1 MNFRPGFLV
10 RLSHLILIQVIF
22 VFAAL
27 ALIMFFSGG
36 DGPTDGGLKI
46 TNQKIQPLA
55 ARLSRI
61 ISEERLDLEKSSVDP
76 TLQGRLNSVFVEDDE
91 ILKAKVFLET
101 TDHRLLHVI
110 SYDSPDLKVASDLT
124 EEVLSVLADQKV
136 VEYALHQDR
145 GGLSKVFYSSQYV
158 IHYCP
163 FDVDDQ
169 LTGLLVTLSGHD
181 YLISSRTDLQYA
193 LLLLFLVA
201 ALISLLTVY
210 LISNRFKDPL
220 EKLIHGFEKTAQG
233 ELYHMMEPDG
243 DQELRQLATAFNT
256 MSQSL
261 WDNHQ
266 RLKGFNIRLQRSN
279 KLLFESQ
286 AFLAATIDNSP
297 DCIVATTPDGSV
309 VLFNGK
315 ASYDF
320 GYDDDA
326 IVGMGIDT
334 LFTQSLTQS
343 MAALAL
349 EKGIAAGEML
359 GKRRDGTIFPVYLTA
374 APIMDT
380 ESRVI
385 ALLYIIKD
393 ISESKN
399 FQDMMIRI
407 DRYYTRGEM
416 AGDIAHEINNYLAV
430 LSGNLE
436 LIPMFLKKGNT
447 EKIDSKLELMKSTVD
462 RIVRFADGL
471 MDPNQGEAHF
481 EDADINQAIENIV
494 AFLKPQNRFDNVH
507 IGTCLAHE
515 IPLVEFDIAQI
526 QQLMVNLIYNAADA
540 LEVVEEDKRISI
552 STSTCT
558 IRDEKA
564 VRISVEDNGPGV
576 PEEKRELLFEKRFTT
591 KRKGHGI
598 GLITCRHIVEAH
610 NGNIGYEHTGGA
622 SFYFELP
629 VRRPKV
635 ASGSQVAFLEPAASP
650 VTD

>member
-36 DGPTDGGLKI
+36 DGPTEGELKI

-55 ARLSRI
+55 ERLSRI
-61 ISEERLDLEKSSVDP
+61 ITEERTSLDESPIDP
-76 TLQGRLNSVFVEDDE
+76 TLQGRLNKVLVEDAE
-91 ILKAKVFLET
+91 ILKAKVYLET
-101 TDHRLLHVI
+101 PDHRLLRVI
-110 SYDSPDLKVASDLT
+110 DYDSPDLTEASDLT
-124 EEVLSVLADQKV
+124 DEVLSVLADHEV

-158 IHYCP
+158 VHYCP
-163 FDVDDQ
+163 FGVDDQ

-233 ELYHMMEPDG
+233 ELYHMMELDG
-243 DQELRQLATAFNT
+243 DKELRQLATAFNI

-286 AFLAATIDNSP
+286 AFLAAAIDNSP
-297 DCIVATTPDGSV
+297 DCVVATTPDGSM
-309 VLFNGK
+309 VLFNSK
-315 ASYDF
+315 ASDEF

-326 IVGMGIDT
+326 IAGMSIDE
-334 LFTQSLTQS
+334 LFTQSLTGS
-343 MAALAL
+343 MAAQAL
-349 EKGIAAGEML
+349 EEGLAAGEML
-359 GKRRDGTIFPVYLTA
+359 GKRGDGTTFPVYLTA
-374 APIMDT
+374 APIRDT
-380 ESRVI
+380 ESRVL

-393 ISESKN
+393 ISESRN

-462 RIVRFADGL
+462 RITRFADGL

-481 EDADINQAIENIV
+481 EEADINQVVENIV
-494 AFLKPQNRFDNVH
+494 AFLKPQNRFDNVR
-507 IGTCLAHE
+507 IATCLAHE
-515 IPLVEFDIAQI
+515 MPLVEFDVGQI

-540 LEVVEEDKRISI
+540 LAAVEGKKVVSI

-558 IRDEKA
+558 IGDQKA
-564 VRISVEDNGPGV
+564 VRISVADNGPGV
-576 PEEKRELLFEKRFTT
+576 PEEKRELLFDKRFTT

-598 GLITCRHIVEAH
+598 GLITCRHIIDAH
-610 NGNIGYEHTGGA
+610 NGHIGYKHTGGA
-622 SFYFELP
+622 SFEFELP
-629 VRRPKV
+629 LRRPKV
-635 ASGSQVAFLEPAASP
+635 AADSP
-650 VTD
+650 VAVSEHASAPVSD